1 MDRTREALKE
11 MAREDPELAA
21 RLVVQTLPAAV
32 AKIPPPLAYD
42 LEVEELGT
50 WRVVVEDGGATV
62 SSANGDS
69 ANGGSENGDSAN
81 GHSPNGDR
89 ELDFRLTTDARGL
102 ALMAAGES
110 PARLML
116 GGKVRIR
123 GKRRRALKLRALA
136 EGDDPSIAEAIRAG
150 AELDVDATFRAL
162 PYLIDP
168 EWTRGHS
175 FVVGYEVEGA
185 GRWLVHVRDGQ
196 RLEVTTEGEPGTWL
210 RLSTDTYRG
219 LAAGEITPTQSMR
232 EQRTHVEGPMYPA
245 TLLGRWIDRAQGR
258 DEAELR
264 REAAQRELHA
274 RRAGSWGSA
283 PAARDGDLLD
293 YQQLYALWERQN
305 WRVHELDFS
314 VDKEQWLVSPTEA
327 QENMLWS
334 LGSFYIG
341 EERVAADLAPFV
353 QAAPSGE
360 IEAFLSTQ
368 LVDEARHAV
377 FFDRYGAEVLALD
390 AEDLRGRMQQIQA
403 LMLPAWYEVFDGGLR
418 EVAQRIQARPD
429 DFDLFVDGIVVYH
442 LIIEGV
448 LATTGQRTILDYS
461 NEHGLYPGFCEGFG
475 LVEQD
480 EHRHI
485 AFGVRFLRDAVA
497 DDPARG
503 DIVMRRVEELVPK
516 AMHVFCPPYVDS
528 AADFVTYGYHSS
540 QIYGFAYRRLQ
551 RRMQIIGLEC
561 PPAEDLMPGR
571 VNSLDE
577 ARAVGALV

>member
-42 LEVEELGT
+42 LTVEELGT
-50 WRVVVEDGGATV
+50 WRVVVEDGGAKVT
-62 SSANGDS
+62 SANGGSRNGDSANGDS
-69 ANGGSENGDSAN
+69 ANGASR
-81 GHSPNGDR
+81 NGDR

-123 GKRRRALKLRALA
+123 GKRRRAIKLRAMA
-136 EGDDPSIAEAIRAG
+136 EGENPSLGEAIRAG
-150 AELDVDATFRAL
+150 AELDIDATFRAL
-162 PYLIDP
+162 PYLLDP

-175 FVVGYEVEGA
+175 FSVGYEVAGA
-185 GRWLVHVRDGQ
+185 GRWIVHVRDGE
-196 RLEVTTEGEPGTWL
+196 RPEVTTEGEAATWL
-210 RLSTDTYRG
+210 RLSAETYRA
-219 LAAGEITPTQSMR
+219 LVAGEITPTQSMR
-232 EQRTHVEGPMYPA
+232 EHRTDVDGPMAPA
-245 TLLGRWIDRAQGR
+245 TLLGRWIDRSQGR
-258 DEAELR
+258 DDEEMR
-264 REAAQRELHA
+264 REAAQREVHA

-283 PAARDGDLLD
+283 PPARDGDLLD

-314 VDKEQWLVSPTEA
+314 EDKEQWLTSPTEA
-327 QENMLWS
+327 QENLLWS

-390 AEDLRGRMQQIQA
+390 ADDLRGRMQQIQA
-403 LMLPAWYEVFDGGLR
+403 MMLPAWYDVFDGGLR
-418 EVAQRIQARPD
+418 EVAQRIQASPD
-429 DFDLFVDGIVVYH
+429 DFDLFVDGITVYH

-448 LATTGQRTILDYS
+448 LATTGQRSILDYS
-461 NEHGLYPGFCEGFG
+461 NKHGLYPGFCEGFG

-516 AMHVFCPPYVDS
+516 AMHVFRPPYVDS

-540 QIYGFAYRRLQ
+540 QVYGFAYRRLQ
-551 RRMQIIGLEC
+551 RRMQVIGLEC

-571 VNSLDE
+571 INTLDE
-577 ARAVGALV
+577 ARAAGALV

>member
-42 LEVEELGT
+42 LTVEELGT
-50 WRVVVEDGGATV
+50 WRVVVEDGATSV
-62 SSANGDS
+62 AT
-69 ANGGSENGDSAN
+69 
-81 GHSPNGDR
+81 PNGDNR

-116 GGKVRIR
+116 GGKLRIR
-123 GKRRRALKLRALA
+123 GKRRRALKLRAMA
-136 EGDDPSIAEAIRAG
+136 EGEDPSLGEAVRAG
-150 AELDVDATFRAL
+150 AELDVDAVFRAL
-162 PYLIDP
+162 PYLVDP

-175 FVVGYEVEGA
+175 FSVGYEVEGA
-185 GRWLVHVRDGQ
+185 GRWVVHVRDGQ
-196 RLEVTTEGEPGTWL
+196 RLEVTTDGEPGTWM
-210 RLSTDTYRG
+210 RLSSDTYRG
-219 LAAGEITPTQSMR
+219 LVAGELTPTQSMR
-232 EQRTHVEGPMYPA
+232 EHRTDVEGPMYPA
-245 TLLGRWIDRAQGR
+245 TLLGRWIDRSQGR
-258 DEAELR
+258 DDEELR

-314 VDKEQWLVSPTEA
+314 VDQEQWLASPTEA
-327 QENMLWS
+327 QENLLWS

-390 AEDLRGRMQQIQA
+390 ADDLRGRMQQIQA
-403 LMLPAWYEVFDGGLR
+403 MMLPAWYDVFDGGLR
-418 EVAQRIQARPD
+418 EVAQRIQASPD
-429 DFDLFVDGIVVYH
+429 DFDLFVDGITVYH

-448 LATTGQRTILDYS
+448 LATTGQRSILDYS
-461 NEHGLYPGFCEGFG
+461 NRHGLYPGFCEGFG

-503 DIVMRRVEELVPK
+503 EIVMRRVEELVPK

-540 QIYGFAYRRLQ
+540 QVYGFAYRRLQ
-551 RRMQIIGLEC
+551 RRMQVIGLEC

-571 VNSLDE
+571 INSLDE
-577 ARAVGALV
+577 ARAAGALV